1 MTARVPAYV
10 VLVVED
16 LDRALDFYTRILEL
30 RLSHRS
36 GSYAQLDT
44 GATRIS
50 LYERAEMSAVL
61 GRPLRA
67 AHRDA
72 PAFELG
78 FKVDDCAAEYA
89 ALVQRGATPVVE
101 PTDRAWGQR
110 TAYVADPDGY
120 LVELAQDLRGAPTS
134 P

>member
-1 MTARVPAYV
+1 MTVRVPDYV

-16 LDRALDFYTRILEL
+16 LDRALDFYIRILEL
-30 RLSHRS
+30 RLGHRS
-36 GSYAQLDT
+36 GPYAQLDT
-44 GATRIS
+44 GATRIA
-50 LYERAEMSAVL
+50 LYERAAMSAVL

-78 FKVDDCAAEYA
+78 FKVDDCDAAYA
-89 ALVQRGATPVVE
+89 ALVQRGAAPVVD

-110 TAYVADPDGY
+110 SAYVADPDGY
-120 LVELAQDLRGAPTS
+120 LVELAQDLTDAPTS